1 MTLTRAFSAAKHL
14 LAKAC
19 GLRVLPFFILALLL
33 AAGCQP
39 AGHTSDPQLRKVD
52 LILDQHLPKGTTM
65 NRVISFLSS
74 RGYPMENS
82 RDPHA
87 IVAVVRHIDTAT
99 LEPITARVTFHF
111 DARDKLVTYE
121 LAPGQDS
128 PLGH

>member
-1 MTLTRAFSAAKHL
+1 MTRTRAFAARHL
-14 LAKAC
+14 PAEVRGRC
-19 GLRVLPFFILALLL
+19 VLPLLVLALLL
-33 AAGCQP
+33 AGGCQP

-52 LILDQHLPKGTTM
+52 LILDPHLPKGTTM

-74 RGYPMENS
+74 RGYPLENS

-99 LEPITARVTFHF
+99 LQPITARVTFHF
-111 DARDKLVTYE
+111 DEHDKLVTYE